1 VSTHEIDVCS
11 ETVNSVVIGWEK
23 AFGSFWAHVYLAGD
37 GSGFPCPSLEI
48 GGDFREV
55 KDPAI
60 VIDFVRPYAH
70 VPEDLADILT
80 ADAETE
86 GICDLPAI
94 LGIQE
99 GASTAYDLDEADI
112 PF

>member
-1 VSTHEIDVCS
+1 VSIREIDVRD
-11 ETVNSVVIGWEK
+11 ETVNSVVVGWEK

-37 GSGFPCPSLEI
+37 GSGYPCPSLEI
-48 GGDFREV
+48 GGDFRDI

-70 VPEDLADILT
+70 VPEDLAAILA

-86 GICDLPAI
+86 GTCDAPAI
-94 LGIQE
+94 LGFQE
-99 GASTAYDLDEADI
+99 GMSSAYDLDEADI

>member
-1 VSTHEIDVCS
+1 MSIHKIDVRDES
-11 ETVNSVVIGWEK
+11 VNSVVVGWEK

-37 GSGFPCPSLEI
+37 GSGYPCPSREI

-70 VPEDLADILT
+70 VPEDLAAILA

-86 GICDLPAI
+86 GTCDMPAI

-99 GASTAYDLDEADI
+99 GTSTAYDLSEAAI